1 MVFVLTLYNSRVV
14 TKTVSKLRG
23 VITRYVSVEKVQADD
38 GSVDYVS
45 VLVTAVTMPV
55 DNTGRRKAFVTDIN
69 QYYGIVK
76 HVIA

>member
-1 MVFVLTLYNSRVV
+1 VLTLYNSRVV

>member
-1 MVFVLTLYNSRVV
+1 MSLVMTLYNSRIV
-14 TKTVSKLRG
+14 TKVVSKFRG
-23 VITRYVSVEKVQADD
+23 VISRYVSVEKVQADD
-38 GSVDYVS
+38 GSVGYVT

-55 DNTGRRKAFVTDIN
+55 DNTGRKRAFVTDIN

>member
-1 MVFVLTLYNSRVV
+1 MLTLYNSRVV